1 MLFTYE
7 NHHTT
12 LSSALNI
19 ALNTALNTA
28 LNIASHTALSLKPKY
43 FGKILITFYT
53 LENINL

>member
-12 LSSALNI
+12 LSSALN
-19 ALNTALNTA
+19 TALNTA
-28 LNIASHTALSLKPKY
+28 LNIASNTALSLKPKY